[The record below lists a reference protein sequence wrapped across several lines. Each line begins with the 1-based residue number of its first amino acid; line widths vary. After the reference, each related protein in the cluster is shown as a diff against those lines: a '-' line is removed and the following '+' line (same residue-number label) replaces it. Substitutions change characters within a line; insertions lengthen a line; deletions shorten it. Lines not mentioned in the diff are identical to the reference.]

1 MRFLPIPEPAD
12 PVIPVQDNSIHQD
25 CAHLIVVL
33 FVFLIASTLQLSS
46 VSAKPDISTLV
57 PENISVSADPIILNN
72 SSPEQRK
79 FGKLIWKG
87 GVQLRSESPFFG
99 GFSGLVIDPKGEKIV
114 SISDSG
120 IWLSGTISYTS
131 GHPTGL
137 ENVRIG
143 PLSNRKGKPFSKNRD
158 RDAEAI
164 TLYRG
169 NLDKG
174 SALIAFERNTRIAQ
188 FPIRNQQIGTQKKL
202 LRLNK
207 SLRRLSTNNGI
218 EALSYYSEGI
228 NRGKLIVFPERLLEP
243 KEFLNGWLV
252 DGKKQRRLR
261 VRRLRGFDITDVA
274 ALPEGGALL
283 LERRFRY
290 SEGIKMR
297 IRQLSAN
304 EINRDKR
311 LDGQILF
318 EADDSF
324 NIDNMEGIA
333 VHKSRNN
340 ETIVTL
346 ISDDNFNF
354 FQRTLLMQFKLPAN
368 TR

>member
-1 MRFLPIPEPAD
+1 MRFLPIINPAD
-12 PVIPVQDNSIHQD
+12 PGFPVQDNNIRQSSF
-25 CAHLIVVL
+25 LLFSVLVL
-33 FVFLIASTLQLSS
+33 FLLQSALPTSS
-46 VSAKPDISTLV
+46 VSAKPDIRTLA
-57 PENISVSADPIILNN
+57 PKNISVAADPIVLNQ

-79 FGKLIWKG
+79 FGKLIWRG

-99 GFSGLVIDPKGEKIV
+99 GFSGLVIDSEGEKII

-120 IWLSGTISYTS
+120 VWLTGNISYAS
-131 GHPTGL
+131 GHPAGL

-143 PLSNRKGKPFSKNRD
+143 PLSNRKSEPFSKNRD

-169 NLDKG
+169 NMEKG

-188 FPIRNQQIGTQKKL
+188 FPIRNQQIGAQTKL

-207 SLRRLSTNNGI
+207 SMRRLTTNKGI
-218 EALSYYSEGI
+218 EALAYYGHGI
-228 NRGKLIVFPERLLEP
+228 NRGKLIVFPERMLEP
-243 KEFLNGWLV
+243 KEFLNGWII
-252 DGKKQRRLR
+252 DGKKHRRLR

-274 ALPEGGALL
+274 ALPGGGALL

-290 SEGIKMR
+290 TEGIKMR
-297 IRQLSAN
+297 IRHLSAS

-311 LDGQILF
+311 LDGQVLF
-318 EADDSF
+318 EADDRF

-333 VHKSRNN
+333 VHKSPDN

-346 ISDDNFNF
+346 ISDDNFYF
-354 FQRTLLMQFKLPAN
+354 IQRTLLMQFKLPGN
-368 TR
+368 IR